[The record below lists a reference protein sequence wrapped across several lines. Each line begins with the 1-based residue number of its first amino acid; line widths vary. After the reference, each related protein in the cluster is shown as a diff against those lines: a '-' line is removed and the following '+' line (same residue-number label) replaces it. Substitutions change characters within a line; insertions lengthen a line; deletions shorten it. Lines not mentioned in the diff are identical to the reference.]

1 MREPLELYPALH
13 KSTERDASWR
23 SQSLWALWAAVP
35 TSSGGVIIVLGLANI
50 AGSRLR
56 QSLINLMRGNR
67 LISEMCARPNPAERA
82 GDSMSSINATLN
94 STEAIAP
101 SVAENLPAEKLSWR
115 TKLIYGAPNFAGAG
129 MLIPIFIHMP
139 KFYADV
145 VLVPLGYL
153 AIAIAV
159 ARSLDAVSDP
169 AMGWISD
176 RTRTRLGRRRPYMM
190 IGAPL
195 CAIAFFALLNP
206 PAHLVGERATLWFQV
221 TFILYFVFHTI
232 YVLPHYA
239 LGAEMTSDYHD
250 RSSLFAVRE
259 SFTILGT
266 IFAAAAPGVMQGVFK
281 LTERQVF
288 FRLGIVFGVVLA
300 VLYWILALS
309 IKERPDFV
317 ARESNPMV
325 PGIRRALRNRPF
337 RILLASYVIGSV
349 TGAIPATM
357 MPFYTA
363 YVIMPKSPQLWISF
377 LLLGY
382 FAAGFLSLPLW
393 VMMARRTG
401 KLKAWLASFVCGITG
416 GAGMFFL
423 HQGQEMAL
431 LLLIIWAGVGF
442 GAGLFLSP
450 SMQADVIDYDEF
462 YTGKRREAQY
472 SAFWSM
478 LPKWVAIP
486 SAAIPIAILAS
497 MGYVPN
503 AVQNPRV
510 ILAIRAIF
518 ALGPATFATLSF
530 LIARRYP
537 LTERIH
543 NQILDGIELHK
554 RGESASDP
562 LTGQLVAPPKG
573 RQVDEDTGWFLDY
586 FSALELRHFVQKGP
600 DVPLRDV
607 ISRAGLSIAISLA
620 STLWV
625 IHRLHTIRHDDPGA
639 TISMVVVAGG
649 FAFAMFLFHLMRLG
663 PARRLASGAV
673 SRDIVLAH
681 LEESA
686 PG

>member
-1 MREPLELYPALH
+1 
-13 KSTERDASWR
+13 
-23 SQSLWALWAAVP
+23 
-35 TSSGGVIIVLGLANI
+35 
-50 AGSRLR
+50 
-56 QSLINLMRGNR
+56 
-67 LISEMCARPNPAERA
+67 MCVRPNPAACA
-82 GDSMSSINATLN
+82 GDLMSSINATLTA
-94 STEAIAP
+94 TEAIAP
-101 SVAENLPAEKLSWR
+101 NISEPVPAEKLSWR

-176 RTRTRLGRRRPYMM
+176 RTRTRLGRRRPYML

-206 PAHLVGERATLWFQV
+206 PERLVGESATMWFQV
-221 TFILYFVFHTI
+221 TFVLYFIFHTV
-232 YVLPHYA
+232 YVLPHSA
-239 LGAEMTSDYHD
+239 LGAEMTSNYHE

-266 IFAAAAPGVMQGVFK
+266 IFAAAAPGIMQGVLK

-288 FRLGIVFGVVLA
+288 FRLGIIFGILLA

-317 ARESNPMV
+317 ARESNPLV

-382 FAAGFLSLPLW
+382 FAAGFMSLPLW

-401 KLKAWLASFVCGITG
+401 KLKAWLASFVCGISG

-423 HQGQEMAL
+423 HQGQTTAL

-503 AVQNPRV
+503 AVQNPHV

-537 LTERIH
+537 LTEQIH
-543 NQILDGIELHK
+543 NEILEGIAMHK
-554 RGESASDP
+554 HGESALDP
-562 LTGQLVAPPKG
+562 LTGQMVAPPKG

-586 FSALELRHFVQKGP
+586 FSAVELRHFIEKGP
-600 DVPLRDV
+600 VAPLRDV
-607 ISRAGLSIAISLA
+607 IMRAGISIAISVGSA
-620 STLWV
+620 LWV
-625 IHRLHTIRHDDPGA
+625 VHQLHTIRHDDPGA

-663 PARRLASGAV
+663 PARKLASGV
-673 SRDIVLAH
+673 ISTHVVDAH
-681 LEESA
+681 LSESSN
-686 PG
+686 